1 LIARPSGR
9 AISLW
14 DKELARFGKNDA
26 KTILCQEKAKNAR
39 VNGTVNK
46 LSTKS
51 GKNSLPLG
59 GWLEATMA
67 VKVGKYRRANF
78 VGDFS
83 EGRIPELSGIT
94 GLKTKTA
101 GESSALVDMAR

>member
-14 DKELARFGKNDA
+14 DKELAHFGKNDT
-26 KTILCQEKAKNAR
+26 KTILCQEKAKNTR

-51 GKNSLPLG
+51 GKTGHPMEA
-59 GWLEATMA
+59 GWRLQW
-67 VKVGKYRRANF
+67 RLRLANI
-78 VGDFS
+78 DFS
-83 EGRIPELSGIT
+83 KDGRIPELSGIT
-94 GLKTKTA
+94 GLKMRTA
-101 GESSALVDMAR
+101 GGFSVLAATER